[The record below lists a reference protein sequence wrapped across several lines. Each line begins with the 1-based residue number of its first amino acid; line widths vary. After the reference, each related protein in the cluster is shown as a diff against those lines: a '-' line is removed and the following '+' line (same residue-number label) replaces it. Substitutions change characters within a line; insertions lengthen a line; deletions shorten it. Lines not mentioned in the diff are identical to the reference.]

1 MRGLATNAITVLLL
15 LGVLL
20 IGIYLAF
27 VRAPT
32 EIVIQQPAAPTA
44 PTPEE
49 MTVEVAQWD
58 LLVVL
63 ADEEGLPVYEANV
76 WLLYDKPANIY
87 ATPTANIYKRATD
100 VNESHIFANVRTGK
114 TYYILAAAD
123 GYYNGGTEYNVPKE
137 IPKDMAELDQPLVA
151 EVTLT
156 HKGTIIGVQV
166 PLAYRGSAADIAKLV
181 YDEGADAYVTEYQW
195 VVDNSG
201 EVRYKKIR
209 VDVDTANLGTA
220 TLDEVVITI
229 GDKEFDISDIQ
240 TSKIVE
246 FEEEQVIPKGG
257 TLTVKLTVEGV
268 DIENVSGTLFTVK
281 LYDVQDGEYTATVEG
296 PA

>member
-1 MRGLATNAITVLLL
+1 M
-15 LGVLL
+15 
-20 IGIYLAF
+20 
-27 VRAPT
+27 
-32 EIVIQQPAAPTA
+32 
-44 PTPEE
+44 
-49 MTVEVAQWD
+49 
-58 LLVVL
+58 
-63 ADEEGLPVYEANV
+63 
-76 WLLYDKPANIY
+76 
-87 ATPTANIYKRATD
+87 
-100 VNESHIFANVRTGK
+100 
-114 TYYILAAAD
+114 
-123 GYYNGGTEYNVPKE
+123 
-137 IPKDMAELDQPLVA
+137 
-151 EVTLT
+151 
-156 HKGTIIGVQV
+156 

-209 VDVDTANLGTA
+209 VDVDTANLGSA